1 MNAVDESIRRT
12 FESDWRHGRAGDIAS
27 YLPAPDAPSFMA
39 TLEELVCIDLE
50 FRWLQLSGV
59 ADQTTR
65 APHNEPTVGAQPRVE
80 DYLATFPQLNQ
91 APVLQRLI
99 DQEIWVRKNSPYPPS
114 AEEYQRRFP
123 QLEVGASTI
132 QRLLRDANGQTRAQ
146 AEEPTFTTGLTCP
159 RAFGP
164 YQLEALLGRGGMG
177 LVYRARQSRAD
188 RFVAIKIA
196 NCAQFSPGMREPIR
210 QRFETEVRAAARL
223 SHDHLMPIYDVGE
236 VNGSL
241 YYTMPIVDG
250 DLAGELREQP
260 LSSARAAKYL
270 AQAARGLDVA
280 HRQGL
285 LHRDLKPHNLM
296 FDRELDRVLLADFG
310 LARLGCDDQHLTL
323 TGEIIGTPP
332 YMAPEQIRDPRTID
346 GRADIYALGATLYHL
361 LVGRPPFQ
369 AATATETL
377 RQVLEE
383 DPAAPRALNPQI
395 DADLETICLRCLQKE
410 PRLRFA
416 TAGDLADDLERYLRG
431 EPILSRPL
439 SQWGRLARWRRRNP
453 ALAALTAGLAGALV
467 TIAVVAVVGWYS
479 THRQLARVVANSRQG
494 QAALNELFTFVR
506 TEPLLDQP
514 GQEAVRQSL
523 LARGLKHYESLIE
536 LAEENETLPADLL
549 AARTELGLL
558 SFELQGPTSAQE
570 QFQQVIEAAERLPDE
585 QQATPA
591 IQIAL
596 ADSWNGL
603 GQAYHRLGLPKEAAA
618 AFGKAISIRRAIVR
632 RDKHDTEARRKL
644 ANAIM
649 NLALAEAAAG
659 NVEQS
664 RAEQANAQRQRLEL
678 LAEHP
683 KDPKLL
689 RDLAQGEFNLARLD
703 LTNSSIESGLK
714 RLRDATT
721 RFEQLTRDYPTDALL
736 WQRYIECLLTMSM
749 FEKESGQPRDDHHKQ
764 SPALVQQAIDYL
776 QPLASL
782 APDNRTYRLRLIELY
797 QQAIEQLLAANQ
809 PATAAG
815 PWETMQTRLIEQ
827 LDQGDLQPDVQRVR
841 LNSLRQRAL
850 ISLGMGKKDD
860 AKRQLQAALDAWHAA
875 KEQPLGATFRKDPWK
890 SDWSALEQLLNS
902 L

>member
-12 FESDWRHGRAGDIAS
+12 FESDWRHGRAGDIAG
-27 YLPAPDAPSFMA
+27 YLPPPDAPSFLA

-50 FRWLQLSGV
+50 FRWLQLSAI
-59 ADQTTR
+59 ADHTTR
-65 APHNEPTVGAQPRVE
+65 APYNEPTVGAQPRVE
-80 DYLATFPQLNQ
+80 DYLVTFPQLNQ

-196 NCAQFSPGMREPIR
+196 NCAQFSPGMREQIR

-260 LSSARAAKYL
+260 LSSAQAAKYL

-346 GRADIYALGATLYHL
+346 ARADIYALGATLYHL

-377 RQVLEE
+377 RQVLED

-431 EPILSRPL
+431 EPILTRPL

-494 QAALNELFTFVR
+494 QAAINELFTFVR

-514 GQEAVRQSL
+514 GHEAVRQSL

-536 LAEENETLPADLL
+536 LAAENETLPADLL

-570 QFQQVIEAAERLPDE
+570 QFQQVIAAAERLPDE

-591 IQIAL
+591 VQITL

-603 GQAYHRLGLPKEAAA
+603 GQAYHRLGMPKEAAA
-618 AFGKAISIRRAIVR
+618 AFGKAISIRREIVR

-649 NLALAEAAAG
+649 NLALAEAAVG

-664 RAEQANAQRQRLEL
+664 RAEQADAQRQRLEL
-678 LAEHP
+678 LAEQP

-736 WQRYIECLLTMSM
+736 WQRYIECLLTLSM
-749 FEKESGQPRDDHHKQ
+749 FEDEAGQPRDDQHQQ
-764 SPALVQQAIDYL
+764 SPAFVQQAIDYL

-782 APDNRTYRLRLIELY
+782 APENRTYQLRLIELY
-797 QQAIEQLLAANQ
+797 QQAIEQLLAADQ
-809 PATAAG
+809 PATAEG
-815 PWETMQTRLIEQ
+815 PWETMQTRLIEHI
-827 LDQGDLQPDVQRVR
+827 DQGDLQPDVQRVR

-860 AKRQLQAALDAWHAA
+860 AKRQLQAALDAWRAA
-875 KEQPLGATFRKDPWK
+875 KEQPSGAAFRKDAWM